1 MAGKNNIR
9 NCSFLSVWKHS
20 LRCWMLLFPLMSL
33 GSVQAGKISMRVVS
47 GPFDISEEPHY
58 DCQNKILLFVDKLV
72 GKICIYNPQTGC
84 TTCSCNLGEELAGV
98 IPIQDSRNEFL
109 AGLGPKLVKI
119 TWNGRPE
126 CKPQVV
132 TLGRFDYDAFATF
145 SDGKAD
151 CTGRTFMDTKGKMFC
166 DGTMVPYQAS
176 IFQYD
181 RDYCNLKIEQYK
193 DATFY
198 NGLAWNTK
206 YTRMYLCESL
216 LEKVFGFDYD
226 IDTGKISE

>member
-84 TTCSCNLGEELAGV
+84 TTCSCNL
-98 IPIQDSRNEFL
+98 
-109 AGLGPKLVKI
+109 
-119 TWNGRPE
+119 
-126 CKPQVV
+126 
-132 TLGRFDYDAFATF
+132 
-145 SDGKAD
+145 
-151 CTGRTFMDTKGKMFC
+151 DTKGKMFC